1 MEDVNHADWTCVLQT
16 KELATLVLK
25 HDSAVCL
32 ISLNFKSSDLRGL
45 NVITLMTSL
54 KHLIL
59 AFFFS
64 WFSSLFLFTP
74 LHMTRWPLTR
84 WFLWFVAR
92 WREQETG
99 TFLEFRAITS
109 LISDPNH
116 AGIELKISDTLEENN
131 VSVFKGWFSKLSKGV
146 KSRLFMKRLG
156 MSHSFERFV
165 RFVSNSLDCTT
176 TWNTRFSKNGPGVLT
191 QIRAGVTD
199 GPEQV
204 PREGIYD
211 NRLRAGFV
219 TCRLCTQ

>member
-1 MEDVNHADWTCVLQT
+1 
-16 KELATLVLK
+16 
-25 HDSAVCL
+25 
-32 ISLNFKSSDLRGL
+32 
-45 NVITLMTSL
+45 
-54 KHLIL
+54 
-59 AFFFS
+59 
-64 WFSSLFLFTP
+64 
-74 LHMTRWPLTR
+74 
-84 WFLWFVAR
+84 
-92 WREQETG
+92 
-99 TFLEFRAITS
+99 
-109 LISDPNH
+109 
-116 AGIELKISDTLEENN
+116 
-131 VSVFKGWFSKLSKGV
+131 
-146 KSRLFMKRLG
+146 MKRLG